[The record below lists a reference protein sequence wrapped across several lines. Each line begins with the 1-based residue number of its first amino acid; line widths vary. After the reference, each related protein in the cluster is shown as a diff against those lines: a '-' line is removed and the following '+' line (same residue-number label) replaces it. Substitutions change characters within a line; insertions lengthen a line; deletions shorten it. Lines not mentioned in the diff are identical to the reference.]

1 MRVSENGIIQDYL
14 RNLEQARS
22 RWVEWNRQVATG
34 KRIHQPSDS
43 PADAARILRVRDEI
57 SRVNQYYRNI
67 SRARAQLG
75 NASSALNTLRNV
87 STKVVERAA
96 FAVTDTTS
104 AENRLAIAGEL
115 KGVLE
120 GVVQVARTTVD
131 GKFLFSGSQVDRD
144 PVQQVG
150 GVWQYQGNTARMQ
163 IEVADGELVDVN
175 VYGSEVFNDP
185 SGDLLNSIQRLINAL
200 EANDMDAA
208 RAAMTEVNEA
218 GKVIDL
224 ARFKISQGL
233 NRVEA
238 AEARLDQ
245 RMFDLTA
252 EVSAV
257 EDADM
262 AEAISRMVQSET
274 ALNAALG
281 AGARLRQGNLFD
293 MMG

>member
-1 MRVSENGIIQDYL
+1 MRVSENSIIQDYL

-34 KRIHQPSDS
+34 KRLHQPSDS
-43 PADAARILRVRDEI
+43 PADAARILRVRDEM
-57 SRVNQYYRNI
+57 SRVNQYFRNI

-75 NASSALNTLRNV
+75 NAASALNTLRNV
-87 STKVVERAA
+87 ATKVVERAA

-104 AENRLAIAGEL
+104 PENRLAIAGEL

-131 GKFLFSGSQVDRD
+131 GKFLFSGSQVDQD

-163 IEVADGELVDVN
+163 IEVVDGELVDVN
-175 VYGSEVFNDP
+175 VYGSEVFSDP
-185 SGDLLNSIQRLINAL
+185 NGDLLNSIQRLINAL
-200 EANDMDAA
+200 EANDTDAA
-208 RAAMTEVNEA
+208 RAAMAEVNQA

-233 NRVEA
+233 NRIEA

-252 EVSAV
+252 EVAAV

-274 ALNAALG
+274 ALNASLA
-281 AGARLRQGNLFD
+281 AGGRLRQGNLFD
-293 MMG
+293 VMG

>member
-131 GKFLFSGSQVDRD
+131 GKFLFSGSQVDQD

>member
-1 MRVSENGIIQDYL
+1 MRVSENSIIQDYL

-43 PADAARILRVRDEI
+43 PADAARILRVRDEM
-57 SRVNQYYRNI
+57 SRVNQYFRNI

-75 NASSALNTLRNV
+75 NAASALNTLRNV
-87 STKVVERAA
+87 ATQVVERAA

-104 AENRLAIAGEL
+104 PENRLAIAGEL

-131 GKFLFSGSQVDRD
+131 GKFLFSGSQVDQD

-163 IEVADGELVDVN
+163 IEVVDGELVDVN
-175 VYGSEVFNDP
+175 VYGSEVFSDP
-185 SGDLLNSIQRLINAL
+185 NGDLLNSIQRLINAL
-200 EANDMDAA
+200 EANDTDAA
-208 RAAMTEVNEA
+208 RAAMAEVNQA

-233 NRVEA
+233 NRIEA

-252 EVSAV
+252 EVAAV

-274 ALNAALG
+274 ALNASLA
-281 AGARLRQGNLFD
+281 AGGRLRQGNLFD
-293 MMG
+293 VMG